1 MAIAD
6 TLNNLLFTGT
16 LGLFKAYGVQLAEDP
31 AGAKE
36 TANPLTAVVG
46 FHGAAISGTVMLV
59 VDSALLRASVQTRET
74 TEREWIAELANQL
87 LGRVKNRLL
96 AYGVD
101 VAALTPTV
109 LSSVRIVPNGP
120 RDQRQGITMVANGN
134 RVTVWVDYHVKDA
147 ERLAKLARGDAQVG
161 REGDLILF

>member
-36 TANPLTAVVG
+36 TANTWAAVVG
-46 FHGAAISGTVMLV
+46 FQGAAIGGAVVLV
-59 VDSALLRASVQTRET
+59 VDSALLHASVPTRET
-74 TEREWIAELANQL
+74 TEREWIGELANQL
-87 LGRVKNRLL
+87 LGRIKNRLL

-101 VAALTPTV
+101 IAAATPGV
-109 LSSVRIVPNGP
+109 LGAVRIVPNGP

-134 RVTVWVDYHVKDA
+134 RVTVWIDYHVKDA
-147 ERLAKLARGDAQVG
+147 QRLDKLSRGEADVG

>member
-16 LGLFKAYGVQLAEDP
+16 LGLFKAYGVQLAEDSS
-31 AGAKE
+31 GAKE

-46 FHGAAISGTVMLV
+46 FHGAAISGAVVLI
-59 VDSALLRASVQTRET
+59 VDSGLLRSTMQTKT
-74 TEREWIAELANQL
+74 TDQEWLAELANQL
-87 LGRVKNRLL
+87 LGRVKNRFL

-101 VAALTPTV
+101 IAASTPSV

-120 RDQRQGITMVANGN
+120 KDQRQGVTMVANGS
-134 RVTVWVDYHVKDA
+134 RVTAWVDFQAKDP
-147 ERLAKLARGDAQVG
+147 ERLAKLARGEATVG